1 MWSRLSFA
9 TARWVPVPA
18 EAKRISP
25 GRSLAA
31 AASSPMVVMP
41 DCAPATST

>member
-1 MWSRLSFA
+1 VP
-9 TARWVPVPA
+9 VPVPA

-31 AASSPMVVMP
+31 AASSSMVVMP
-41 DCAPATST
+41 DCAQATST